1 WFGSGVA
8 AGVAV
13 GALLGALSGKAL
25 SGKALSGKDL
35 RGGGAR
41 ASADAHMARAIGTAL
56 DVAGL
61 LTALA
66 PWRTALLFRA
76 SRWLG
81 PAWGPVVTH
90 VSLAAPVAGAAG
102 FISALT
108 ASSILSGSSAL
119 SAPSVLSGS
128 SALSGYVWMGVGVA
142 VSAVAASS
150 HRLSIPAWAGGCRTL
165 LLAAAL
171 AALGSAAVKL
181 LSRRRRAGA
190 ALAAVAVAVACAL
203 TLRADPRCAGGL
215 TAANNAGAAF
225 RMLSREESATGW
237 VTVSDDAARGL
248 RVLRSGHSIIGGH
261 WSDTRE
267 SIFGIFYYAD
277 AVRLAHGAQTKAQAQ
292 AAAGRGGERA
302 LVIGLGVGVAARSLH
317 EQGVRVDVVEL
328 DAAVHRAAAAH
339 FGLPRA
345 LHGVFVQDGR
355 AFVDAAPS
363 GAYDYVVHDV
373 FTGGSVPAALFS
385 QAAVAQLARVLAP
398 RGVLAMN
405 YVGVLGDTRTL
416 HHVARTLR
424 EAFAHVRCFAESAAD
439 PAAVTNMMFFASQEP
454 IRFAPQALRRAAD
467 PASIR
472 GHVLAAMEA
481 NEVSLAYDARAVRP
495 ITDAWNP
502 LPAWLA
508 PAARLHWL
516 AMREMFPDE
525 YWLNY

>member
-1 WFGSGVA
+1 
-8 AGVAV
+8 
-13 GALLGALSGKAL
+13 
-25 SGKALSGKDL
+25 
-35 RGGGAR
+35 
-41 ASADAHMARAIGTAL
+41 MARAIGTAL

-190 ALAAVAVAVACAL
+190 ALAAVAVACAL